1 MEVTIMENNTTK
13 IQEQINALAKDEAF
27 VEAYKKVETPAE
39 LVALFHKHGIEV
51 PVETAKELF
60 APIVLDEELSEND
73 LESVAGGGWFGK
85 QIGKAIGGPVA
96 FGLGYLGG
104 RLAGW
109 SKVKSVNYADKCE
122 KFGAEL
128 GGLVGNAVSPY

>member
-1 MEVTIMENNTTK
+1 MENNTTK
-13 IQEQINALAKDEAF
+13 IQEQINELSKDEAF

-39 LVALFHKHGIEV
+39 LVELFHKHGIEV

-73 LESVAGGGWFGK
+73 LENVAGGGWAGGV
-85 QIGKAIGGPVA
+85 IGKAIGGPVA

-109 SKVKSVNYADKCE
+109 SKAKSVSYASKCE
-122 KFGAEL
+122 KVGEVLGAGL
-128 GGLVGNAVSPY
+128 GGAMSPV